1 MTSKKTSKLKQT
13 TNSNFETEKVID
25 LLDEDR
31 PISGQKYVCLSFISP
46 ENHIKKKELFYFE
59 KYLKTFEFRKTFD
72 KYTQFLNF
80 VAYKY
85 NLDFNALTKD
95 MEEFVEE
102 EKNNLFLTSLED
114 EYKSFIDAKEE
125 DLQKEYNTE
134 HSFQTNT
141 RGIKVRGVFGSQEEA
156 ELKCKMLR
164 EHDPNHDVYVGQV
177 GIWMPFHPEAYKT
190 GRVEYLEK
198 DLNDLMAQ
206 KKKNDEISK
215 EQFKD
220 RVRESKKKAIRENI
234 AKAEKEGNKLMQ
246 TIDED
251 GNLINADRMDV
262 PGKNLLF
269 GDGSNDDSIT
279 AELRKE
285 LFEAE
290 DVLVG
295 KQENNDHGIGEIL
308 RRQKEHND
316 KLKKQTIIE
325 EEELKEEEDN
335 ASDAEIVEVD

>member
-1 MTSKKTSKLKQT
+1 MTNKKTAKPVEPI
-13 TNSNFETEKVID
+13 NSSNSTKEKVID

-46 ENHIKKKELFYFE
+46 ENHIKKKELYFFE
-59 KYLKTFEFRKTFD
+59 KYLKNFEFRKTFD

-80 VAYKY
+80 LAYKY
-85 NLDFNALTKD
+85 NLDFNSLTKD

-102 EKNNLFLTSLED
+102 ERENLFLTSLED
-114 EYKSFIDAKEE
+114 DYKSFVDAKEE
-125 DLQKEYNTE
+125 ELQKEYSTQHN
-134 HSFQTNT
+134 FQTNT

-156 ELKCKMLR
+156 EVKCKMLR
-164 EHDPNHDVYVGQV
+164 ETDPNHDVYIGQV
-177 GIWMPFHPEAYKT
+177 GMWMPFHPEAYKT
-190 GRVEYLEK
+190 GKVEYLEK

-215 EQFKD
+215 EQFKQ
-220 RVRESKKKAIRENI
+220 RVKESKQKAIRENI

-246 TIDED
+246 TIDEN
-251 GNLINADRMDV
+251 GNLVNADRMDV

-269 GDGSNDDSIT
+269 GDSSNDDATT

-295 KQENNDHGIGEIL
+295 KQDNNDHGIGEIL
-308 RRQKEHND
+308 RRQKERAE
-316 KLKKQTIIE
+316 KLATLG
-325 EEELKEEEDN
+325 EEELEKEE
-335 ASDAEIVEVD
+335 VEKEEVKKEELE